1 MVALPSP
8 ELPRE
13 ITILQT
19 LALDLL
25 WTWSHERD
33 ALWSYVDAQLWEKTR
48 NPWVVLQSASMER
61 LNELARD
68 RKFLD
73 QLSNLMAAR
82 ERYLQTPGW
91 FRCSK
96 DGSRLG
102 GSPISAW
109 SLVSVLRFRSMRADW
124 EFSPGTS

>member
-48 NPWVVLQSASMER
+48 NPWVVLQSASTER

-68 RKFLD
+68 PEISRSIIQFD
-73 QLSNLMAAR
+73 GRAR
-82 ERYLQTPGW
+82 AV
-91 FRCSK
+91 
-96 DGSRLG
+96 
-102 GSPISAW
+102 SANAG
-109 SLVSVLRFRSMRADW
+109 LV
-124 EFSPGTS
+124 

>member
-13 ITILQT
+13 IATLQI

-25 WTWSHERD
+25 WTWSHEGD
-33 ALWSYVDAQLWEKTR
+33 AVWSYIDPQLWEKTR
-48 NPWVVLQSASMER
+48 NPWVVLQSASTVR
-61 LNELARD
+61 LNDLARD

-73 QLSNLMAAR
+73 QLSNLLAAR

-91 FRCSK
+91 FRSTQ
-96 DGSRLG
+96 DESRLG
-102 GSPISAW
+102 GVAYLAW
-109 SLVSVLRFRSMRADW
+109 SLVSGRRFRFMRAD
-124 EFSPGTS
+124 